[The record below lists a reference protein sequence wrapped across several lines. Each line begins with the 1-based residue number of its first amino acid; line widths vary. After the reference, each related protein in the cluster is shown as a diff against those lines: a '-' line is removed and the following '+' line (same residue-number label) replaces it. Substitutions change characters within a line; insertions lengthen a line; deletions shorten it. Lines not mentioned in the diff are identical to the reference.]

1 MADLANL
8 TSDYNPEAGMPLE
21 LRGPDDAQLFNDDG
35 TPMTLTLLGADS
47 DVAVRARNANQN
59 RRLQQ
64 GPRMKLT
71 AEGLEA
77 DGASYLAKLTVGWNI
92 TLGGQK
98 PPFSYEAAVKLYANP
113 KLAFVREQ
121 ADAFIADRAN
131 FLKASPT
138 S

>member
-1 MADLANL
+1 MDLANL
-8 TSDYNPEAGMPLE
+8 TSEYAPDAGHTLE

-35 TPMTLTLLGADS
+35 TPMTLSLLGADS
-47 DVAVRARNANQN
+47 DVAVKARNANQN

-64 GPRMKLT
+64 GTRMKLT

-77 DGASYLAKLTVGWNI
+77 DGASYLAKLTTGWNI
-92 TLGGQK
+92 TLGGAK
-98 PPFSYEAAVKLYANP
+98 PDFSYEAAVKLYANP

-131 FLKASPT
+131 FLKAS
-138 S
+138 SRS

>member
-1 MADLANL
+1 MDLANL
-8 TSDYNPEAGMPLE
+8 TSEYGPDAGALLE

-35 TPMTLTLLGADS
+35 SPMTLTLLGADS
-47 DVAVRARNANQN
+47 DVAVKARNANQN

-64 GPRMKLT
+64 GTRMKLT
-71 AEGLEA
+71 AEGLDA
-77 DGASYLAKLTVGWNI
+77 DGASYLAKLTTGWNI
-92 TLGGQK
+92 TLGGEK

-131 FLKASPT
+131 FLKASPRN
-138 S
+138 